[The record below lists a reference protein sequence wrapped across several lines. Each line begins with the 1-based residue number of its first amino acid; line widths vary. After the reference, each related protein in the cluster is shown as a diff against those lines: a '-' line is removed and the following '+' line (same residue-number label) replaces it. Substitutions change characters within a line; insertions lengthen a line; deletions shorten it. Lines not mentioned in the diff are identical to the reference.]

1 MVRVKIITAGLRQR
15 GGKESA
21 CNGSDDKE
29 W

>member
-1 MVRVKIITAGLRQR
+1 MVRVKIITAGLRHR

-21 CNGSDDKE
+21 CNGSVGKE